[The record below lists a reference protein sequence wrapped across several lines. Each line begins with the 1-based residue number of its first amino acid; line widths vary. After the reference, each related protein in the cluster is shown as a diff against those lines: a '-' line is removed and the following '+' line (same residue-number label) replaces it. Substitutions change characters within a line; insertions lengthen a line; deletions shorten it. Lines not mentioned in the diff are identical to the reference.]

1 VRRATRF
8 TTLSIVAAVTA
19 GGCVDGFRGS
29 NVQLDLGFGTPLQAH
44 VVGAPAAGELPVNT
58 HFTLYAIQQDAVAM
72 TDRLFELDRFE
83 IHYLVDP
90 TSPCFI
96 DVGDNVPHPGL
107 HVTQYAK
114 KIAEDTGIAD
124 LANPPASAT
133 EQQKS
138 LMATALQRMQNV
150 AALGG
155 ATGIPMKVVSSVS
168 TTPYPAVAAGCTGP
182 SDQLPPAT
190 CTDDASNRLR
200 LALCQAT
207 WRSDPNLF
215 EGTDRV
221 LTAPLNGVTR
231 GMVDGKNAI
240 NMAPVG
246 GAQFFIDEALDHID
260 AYAIYTQTDGMDTPG
275 SQLYFGK
282 PTMPTRGVRH
292 VHLVSP
298 ANPLLT
304 AEMAVFAD
312 LGEDDVHF

>member
-1 VRRATRF
+1 VRRATRI
-8 TTLSIVAAVTA
+8 TIASIVAAFAT

-29 NVQLDLGFGTPLQAH
+29 NIQLDLGFGTPVEAH
-44 VVGAPAAGELPVNT
+44 VAGTPAADELPVNT
-58 HFTLYAIQQDAVAM
+58 HFTIYGIQQDSAA
-72 TDRLFELDRFE
+72 DRLFELDRFE

-124 LANPPASAT
+124 IANPPASAT
-133 EQQKS
+133 DQQKIV
-138 LMATALQRMQNV
+138 MATALQRMQNV
-150 AALGG
+150 GALGG
-155 ATGIPMKVVSSVS
+155 ATGLAMKVVSSAS
-168 TTPYPAVAAGCTGP
+168 TTAYPAVAAACGGP
-182 SDQLPPAT
+182 SDQIPPAT
-190 CTDDASNRLR
+190 CTDDASNQLR

-207 WRSDPNLF
+207 WKADPNLF

-221 LTAPLNGVTR
+221 LTAPLNGITR

-246 GAQFFIDEALDHID
+246 GAQFFIRNALDNID
-260 AYAIYTQTDGMDTPG
+260 AYAIYTQTDGIDTPG
-275 SQLYFGK
+275 TQLYFGK

-298 ANPLLT
+298 ANPMLT

-312 LGEDDVHF
+312 LGQDDVHF